1 MAEKTCSL
9 LEDNLQAKWTFLTSS
24 SSQKLSYHQSLQ
36 YPIDMQLHVERLDM
50 ILWSMLES
58 APHPARGGGAWGRVC
73 APGACMGD
81 GGPVLPAVAGPPAH
95 QGEKHGVEESG
106 GHLPRRLHQVRGDVP
121 HLPHRGGGALPSTG
135 VPHR

>member
-58 APHPARGGGAWGRVC
+58 ATGLHIPRGEE
-73 APGACMGD
+73 
-81 GGPVLPAVAGPPAH
+81 VL
-95 QGEKHGVEESG
+95 GVEFVLQVPVWGMEAQSYQQWLAR
-106 GHLPRRLHQVRGDVP
+106 LPIRERGMVLRSLVDTSPAAFIRSVEMS
-121 HLPHRGGGALPSTG
+121 LTFLTG
-135 VPHR
+135 EEGLCP